1 MSEHYGFRVLS
12 LLVILGVNAFFAAA
26 EVSLVSVRESRL
38 RQLAEEGQAGAQA
51 ALNLL
56 SNPER
61 LLSVTQIGVT
71 LASLGLGWAGQGT
84 LYSLILAAFQPVI
97 TPATARVFHA
107 TIFVLGFLV
116 MTYFH
121 VVIGEVGPKN
131 LAIERADRLAVIVA
145 PALLLFYRISEP
157 FVWIIE
163 KSSAA
168 FTRVLGAGARVRG
181 GGHSAE
187 ELKLIVSSSRGFG
200 HLPEMQEDLIHNV
213 LDLENLAVR
222 EIMVPRNDMVS
233 VPVDATLDQVL
244 AVMIEGKHSRLP
256 VYQDKPEQIVGILYY
271 KDLLPVWE
279 ERRAAIRLGR
289 PPRVFRVRRLM
300 RKHLVVPETK
310 PVSQMVAQFQQG
322 HSHMAMVVD
331 EFGTIVGL
339 LTVEDVLEQIVGE
352 IADEYDEQSA
362 PAAADA
368 DDLELEGTTKI
379 RDLETQYGIELPVNG
394 GFETLAG
401 FLLMR
406 LGKIPAAGQSVE
418 HGGRRYTVLEMD
430 RNRIAKVRVEKL
442 ES

>member
-26 EVSLVSVRESRL
+26 EVSLVYVRESHL

-51 ALNLL
+51 ALNQL

-71 LASLGLGWAGQGT
+71 LASLGLGGAGQGT
-84 LYSLILAAFQPVI
+84 LYSLILSAFQPVI

-157 FVWIIE
+157 FVWVIE

-168 FTRVLGAGARVRG
+168 FTHSLGAGARVRG

-200 HLPEMQEDLIHNV
+200 HLP
-213 LDLENLAVR
+213 
-222 EIMVPRNDMVS
+222 
-233 VPVDATLDQVL
+233 
-244 AVMIEGKHSRLP
+244 
-256 VYQDKPEQIVGILYY
+256 
-271 KDLLPVWE
+271 
-279 ERRAAIRLGR
+279 
-289 PPRVFRVRRLM
+289 
-300 RKHLVVPETK
+300 
-310 PVSQMVAQFQQG
+310 
-322 HSHMAMVVD
+322 
-331 EFGTIVGL
+331 
-339 LTVEDVLEQIVGE
+339 
-352 IADEYDEQSA
+352 
-362 PAAADA
+362 
-368 DDLELEGTTKI
+368 
-379 RDLETQYGIELPVNG
+379 
-394 GFETLAG
+394 
-401 FLLMR
+401 
-406 LGKIPAAGQSVE
+406 
-418 HGGRRYTVLEMD
+418 
-430 RNRIAKVRVEKL
+430 
-442 ES
+442 